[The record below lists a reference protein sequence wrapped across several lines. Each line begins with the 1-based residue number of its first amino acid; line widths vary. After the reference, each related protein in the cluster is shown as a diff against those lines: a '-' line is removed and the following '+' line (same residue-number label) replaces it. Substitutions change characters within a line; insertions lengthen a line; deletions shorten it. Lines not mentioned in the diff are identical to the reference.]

1 MNQLRNQGVR
11 QVSNRKGAKPVRL
24 TRRKKA
30 MGLQLASAVA
40 VIVAGI
46 SIVGAAPSQSS
57 EYGGLPSETRA
68 YPVVVVQA
76 GDSLWAVAERVSAG
90 EDPRVVV
97 ERIKDLNELTSSVL
111 QPGKTLRVE

>member
-1 MNQLRNQGVR
+1 
-11 QVSNRKGAKPVRL
+11 
-24 TRRKKA
+24 
-30 MGLQLASAVA
+30 MGLQLASAIA

-57 EYGGLPSETRA
+57 EYGGLTSETRA

-76 GDSLWAVAERVSAG
+76 GDSLWAVAERVSTG

-97 ERIKDLNELTSSVL
+97 ERIKELNELSSSVL